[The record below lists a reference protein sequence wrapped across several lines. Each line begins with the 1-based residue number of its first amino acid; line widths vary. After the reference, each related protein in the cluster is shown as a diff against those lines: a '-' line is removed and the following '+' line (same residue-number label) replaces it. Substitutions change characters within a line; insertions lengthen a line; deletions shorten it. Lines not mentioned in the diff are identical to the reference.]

1 MRIDKLL
8 WYLRLAKTRGLAQ
21 DMVEAGHMRI
31 NGRRIERAHQKVVPG
46 DVLTI
51 PAGQGIR
58 VFTVLALPTR
68 RGPAAEAQSCYRDLD
83 AANAFPLAAPQN
95 TTAAEGDLQP

>member
-8 WYLRLAKTRGLAQ
+8 WYLRLAKTRVLAQ
-21 DMVEAGHMRI
+21 AMAETGHMRI
-31 NGRRIERAHQKVVPG
+31 NGRRIDRAHQKVAPG

-58 VFTVLALPTR
+58 VITVLTVPTR
-68 RGPAAEAQSCYRDLD
+68 RGPAPEAQSCYQELD
-83 AANAFPLAAPQN
+83 AANAFPLAAAPN
-95 TTAAEGDLQP
+95 HTAAEGDLQP

>member
-1 MRIDKLL
+1 MRVDKLL
-8 WYLRLAKTRGLAQ
+8 WYLRIAKTRGLAQ
-21 DMVEAGHMRI
+21 DMAEAGHMRI
-31 NGRRIERAHQKVVPG
+31 NGRRIDRAHQKVAPG

-58 VFTVLALPTR
+58 VITVRSLPTR

-83 AANAFPLAAPQN
+83 AANAFPLAAGHN
-95 TTAAEGDLQP
+95 NSAAEGDLQP

>member
-8 WYLRLAKTRGLAQ
+8 WYLRLARTRVLAQ
-21 DMVEAGHMRI
+21 AMAEAGHMRL
-31 NGRRIERAHQKVVPG
+31 NGRRIDRAHQKVSPG

-58 VFTVLALPTR
+58 IIAVLAMPAR
-68 RGPAAEAQSCYRDLD
+68 RGAATEAQSCYLELD
-83 AANAFPLAAPQN
+83 AANSFPLAAAQN
-95 TTAAEGDLQP
+95 NTAAEGDLQP